1 MEDMER
7 TVVLHDDE
15 GNSMAFNILDIVDY
29 QEKQYAVLAMR
40 DDNFDGGL
48 DIVQVE
54 SKEEE
59 EIYSPV
65 DDMATIH
72 IAWDNGSILGAVYG
86 VDIIRKL

>member
-7 TVVLHDDE
+7 TVVLYDDE

-40 DDNFDGGL
+40 DDYFDGGL

-54 SKEEE
+54 YAQEE
-59 EIYSPV
+59 EIYNPV
-65 DDMATIH
+65 DDMATMQ
-72 IAWDNGSILGAVYG
+72 AVFAIFKEKFKD
-86 VDIIRKL
+86 VFQFKK

>member
-29 QEKQYAVLAMR
+29 QEKHYAVLAMR
-40 DDNFDGGL
+40 DDYFDGGL

-54 SKEEE
+54 YAEDE

-65 DDMATIH
+65 DDMATMQ
-72 IAWDNGSILGAVYG
+72 AVFAIFKDKFKD
-86 VDIIRKL
+86 VFQFKK

>member
-15 GNSMAFNILDIVDY
+15 GNSMAFDILDIVDY

-40 DDNFDGGL
+40 DENFDGGL

-54 SKEEE
+54 TTEEE
-59 EIYSPV
+59 EVYSPV
-65 DDMATIH
+65 DDMATMQ
-72 IAWDNGSILGAVYG
+72 AVFAIFREKFKD
-86 VDIIRKL
+86 VFQFKK

>member
-29 QEKQYAVLAMR
+29 QDKQYAVLAMR

-48 DIVQVE
+48 DIVHVE
-54 SKEEE
+54 YTEEE

-65 DDMATIH
+65 DDMATMQ
-72 IAWDNGSILGAVYG
+72 AVFA
-86 VDIIRKL
+86 VFKEKFKDIFQFKK

>member
-7 TVVLHDDE
+7 TVVLHDDD

-54 SKEEE
+54 CTEEE

-65 DDMATIH
+65 DDMATMQ
-72 IAWDNGSILGAVYG
+72 AVFAIFKEKFKD
-86 VDIIRKL
+86 VFQFKK

>member
-15 GNSMAFNILDIVDY
+15 GNSMAFNILDLVDY

-40 DDNFDGGL
+40 DENFDGGL

-54 SKEEE
+54 TTEEE
-59 EIYSPV
+59 EVYGPV
-65 DDMATIH
+65 DDMATMQ
-72 IAWDNGSILGAVYG
+72 AVFAIFREKFKD
-86 VDIIRKL
+86 VFQFKK

>member
-15 GNSMAFNILDIVDY
+15 GNSMAFNILDLVDY

-40 DDNFDGGL
+40 DENFDGGL

-54 SKEEE
+54 TTEEE
-59 EIYSPV
+59 EVYNPV
-65 DDMATIH
+65 DDMATMQ
-72 IAWDNGSILGAVYG
+72 AVFAIFREKFKD
-86 VDIIRKL
+86 VFQFKK

>member
-54 SKEEE
+54 STEEE

-65 DDMATIH
+65 DDMATMQ
-72 IAWDNGSILGAVYG
+72 AVFAIFKDKFKD
-86 VDIIRKL
+86 VFQFKK

>member
-54 SKEEE
+54 TTEEE
-59 EIYSPV
+59 EVYKPV
-65 DDMATIH
+65 DDMATMQ
-72 IAWDNGSILGAVYG
+72 AVFAIFREKFKD
-86 VDIIRKL
+86 VFQFKK

>member
-65 DDMATIH
+65 DDMATMQ
-72 IAWDNGSILGAVYG
+72 AVFAIFKDKFKD
-86 VDIIRKL
+86 VFQFKK